1 VPNITNIRASR
12 EVPATVQELMAQRY
26 RPRAPTLN
34 QEVEAIFIKLW
45 EDESFRALMS
55 AVTNEESVEG
65 LCRDDDVMAS
75 LLVRDFA
82 KAHDIETVQ
91 GRKLS
96 VIAAS
101 LRLVADRYGL
111 SRRKRRISF
120 GDDLLGYSEPMPDAD
135 AAA

>member
-1 VPNITNIRASR
+1 
-12 EVPATVQELMAQRY
+12 
-26 RPRAPTLN
+26 
-34 QEVEAIFIKLW
+34 
-45 EDESFRALMS
+45 
-55 AVTNEESVEG
+55 
-65 LCRDDDVMAS
+65 
-75 LLVRDFA
+75 VRDFA